1 MAYYDKKLGVWL
13 PKTAKEEKP
22 ILEKPKKKKKKI
34 PEPPIQEPP
43 EVVYTPPEPPKEEV
57 MEKEMEKSQ
66 LLKEIVEIQ
75 KEEPIIEVP
84 IELTPEEKIAIR
96 RQALEAKIAELEP
109 YHHEVDEDEIDWW
122 VCNTCKKAYNSET
135 VQKRHQ
141 TLKHK

>member
-13 PKTAKEEKP
+13 PKNAKEEKP
-22 ILEKPKKKKKKI
+22 IILEKPKKKILK
-34 PEPPIQEPP
+34 PPIQAPP
-43 EVVYTPPEPPKEEV
+43 EVVYTPPEPPK
-57 MEKEMEKSQ
+57 MEKSQ
-66 LLKEIVEIQ
+66 LLKDIVEIQ
-75 KEEPIIEVP
+75 KEEPI

-109 YHHEVDEDEIDWW
+109 YHHEVDEDGIDWW
-122 VCNTCKKAYNSET
+122 ICNICKKAYNSET

>member
-22 ILEKPKKKKKKI
+22 TILEKPKKKKKIPK

-43 EVVYTPPEPPKEEV
+43 EVVYVPPEPPKEEV
-57 MEKEMEKSQ
+57 MEEEIEKTQ
-66 LLKEIVEIQ
+66 LLKDIVEIQ
-75 KEEPIIEVP
+75 KEDPI

-96 RQALEAKIAELEP
+96 RQTLKAKIAELEP
-109 YHHEVDEDEIDWW
+109 YYHEVDEDGIDWW
-122 VCNTCKKAYNSET
+122 ICNICKKAYNSET